1 MADALQSLLDPLLD
15 RQSRSWLAGNRPSI
29 EELLDP
35 SPLCGDAEARL
46 DLIYNEIV
54 LREELGEVPAEE
66 EYVRRYPS
74 MRSEIALHFEIHGAI
89 REPLFEE
96 TARLC
101 EDETLSDAA
110 PLPAQT
116 LPELPDYEG
125 LELLDRGGMGVV
137 YRARHRRLR
146 RRVALKMFETGRR
159 PSPREILRFRTEAEA
174 IARLQH
180 PNIVQIFEV
189 GEWNSLPFLAL
200 ELAERGNLAQR
211 LQQLPYAPRAAAELI
226 ETLARAVHHSHEHG
240 IVHRDLKPANI
251 LFTSDGTPKLT
262 DFGLAKVLRDDAGT
276 SRDATRSGEAIGT
289 PRYMSPEQAVGRLD
303 LIGPASDVYGL
314 GTLLYEC
321 TTGRVP
327 FVAASVVETL
337 EMIRI
342 EEPFAPRRL
351 QPAIPRDLETI
362 CLNCLHK
369 EPHRR
374 YRTASDLADDLRR
387 YSNGEPIAARR
398 TPKWERAWKWC
409 RRRPTR
415 AALIA
420 VAVALLLSGIGAA
433 VVSDRMERERVAR
446 IRSEVESLISEGQA
460 ALEREDDPVA
470 EEKFRAALLRVQA
483 EPALR
488 DFELGVSG
496 LLDQSRRS
504 QRQQL
509 WIRQAPPRTF
519 DEKRD
524 DAFFLG
530 LLLLPPGGTDP
541 VRTARHAV
549 AAALDLTLPEDAA
562 WLRERE
568 RLSVFDADLIR
579 RESGPEPALALL
591 EPLAASSSRV
601 VHLRRAE
608 LFEELDR
615 RADAAEARRRAELLP
630 PDVATVR
637 LFAGIERFRKRDF
650 AGAGRDF
657 EAVLDLEPA
666 HFSARLFQALAA
678 LHAERPGEA
687 KVGLTACIAQRP
699 RFAWNYYYRGLCAE
713 KSGDLEAARRDFARA
728 VELQPNTPNR

>member
-54 LREELGEVPAEE
+54 LREELGEVPAEA

-74 MRSEIALHFEIHGAI
+74 MGSEIALHFEIHGAI
-89 REPLFEE
+89 REPLLEE

-101 EDETLSDAA
+101 EDETLSDAV

-420 VAVALLLSGIGAA
+420 VAVALLLSGIGASI
-433 VVSDRMERERVAR
+433 VLDRLDQDRVAR
-446 IRSEVESLISEGQA
+446 TRSEVESLVLEGQA
-460 ALEREDDPVA
+460 ALERDDDIAA
-470 EEKFRAALLRVQA
+470 EAKFREALFRIRR

-488 DFELGVSG
+488 DFDLGVTG
-496 LLDQSRRS
+496 LLDHSRRVANH
-504 QRQQL
+504 QL
-509 WIRQAPPRTF
+509 WLQRSPPREY

-524 DAFFLG
+524 VALFLS
-530 LLLLPPGGTDP
+530 LLQASPGMGDP
-541 VRTARHAV
+541 MRTALDAV
-549 AAALDLTLPEDAA
+549 AAAQELTLPTDPA
-562 WLRERE
+562 WRQERE
-568 RLSVFDADLIR
+568 RLRLLEADLLR
-579 RESGPEPALALL
+579 TGSGAAKALACLDGT
-591 EPLAASSSRV
+591 EEFSSR
-601 VHLRRAE
+601 
-608 LFEELDR
+608 LFHTR
-615 RADAAEARRRAELLP
+615 RADYLDELGRRPEAADERRRAEQFP
-630 PDVATVR
+630 PDESATR
-637 LFAGIERFRKRDF
+637 LFHGIERFRHRDF
-650 AGAGRDF
+650 AGASRAL
-657 EAVLDLEPA
+657 ETVLDLEPA
-666 HFSARLFQALAA
+666 HFSARLFQALCA
-678 LHAERPGEA
+678 LNLNRPSEA

-699 RFAWNYYYRGLCAE
+699 RFAWNYFYRGQCAE
-713 KSGDLEAARRDFARA
+713 KLGDAAGAKRDFARA
-728 VELQPNTPNR
+728 SELQQSIPNR